1 MSGAVESMF
10 SRDEKTLVG
19 YLTAGFPTVDDSV
32 RTLVAMVESGCD
44 ALEVGLPYTDPV
56 MDGPAVQA
64 ASTAA
69 LRDGT
74 RTEDVLRIVER
85 VAAGTGV
92 PVLVMTYWNP
102 VEQYGIERFADRLKD
117 AGGAGCVLPD
127 LPVQHA
133 EPWRAAADERGLASV
148 FIAAPSSTDRRVKEI
163 AEASTGFV
171 YAAST
176 LGVTGMRSEVS
187 GSELVARIRTVTE
200 LPVLVGL
207 GVSNGRQAREVAGFA
222 DGVIVGS
229 AIVRRM
235 LDAPDTDT
243 GIAEIRALC
252 GELADGTR
260 QLVGRP

>member
-1 MSGAVESMF
+1 MF

-32 RTLVAMVESGCD
+32 RALVAMAESGCD

-56 MDGPAVQA
+56 MDGPAIQA

-69 LRDGT
+69 LRNGT
-74 RTEDVLRIVER
+74 RTEDVLRVVER
-85 VAAGTGV
+85 VAARTGV

-102 VEQYGIERFADRLKD
+102 IEQYGIERFADRLKD
-117 AGGAGCVLPD
+117 AGGVGCVLPD
-127 LPVQHA
+127 LPVQHSR
-133 EPWRAAADERGLASV
+133 PWRQVAAGRGLDSV
-148 FIAAPSSTDRRVKEI
+148 FIAAPSSTDRRIAEI

-176 LGVTGMRSEVS
+176 LGVTGMRSGVGGS
-187 GSELVARIRTVTE
+187 GLVARIRTATE
-200 LPVLVGL
+200 LPVFVGL
-207 GVSNGRQAREVAGFA
+207 GVSNGEQAQEVAGFA

-235 LDAPDTDT
+235 LDAPDTNT

-252 GELADGTR
+252 HELADGTR
-260 QLVGRP
+260 RLLSRA